1 MGVRWNYKLFCHMDL
16 FISFLLPLFAH
27 QKYQEILVFESAISY
42 QLFQWIDSDLF
53 FPSSGILKMLII
65 LNWNLRLIV
74 VPIIGCLCI
83 NYTVLRLWGVNLRE
97 RKWWKDSWW
106 QNYEIRTSVRW
117 RMDWGLSCAF
127 CLFTFLCFCVL
138 NIMHREN
145 VWYSWLAWIHHGWL
159 KLRLG

>member
-1 MGVRWNYKLFCHMDL
+1 MGFFYVLFLASVCSSEIWSGTWL
-16 FISFLLPLFAH
+16 WIRH
-27 QKYQEILVFESAISY
+27 QLSAFS
-42 QLFQWIDSDLF
+42 LNRVWPF
-53 FPSSGILKMLII
+53 FPSFGILKMLII

-83 NYTVLRLWGVNLRE
+83 NYTALRLWGVNLRE

-159 KLRLG
+159 KLGLG

>member
-1 MGVRWNYKLFCHMDL
+1 MRLNPKLFGHVGHLM
-16 FISFLLPLFAH
+16 SFFLPLFVL
-27 QKYQEILVFESAISY
+27 QKYQVVLVFESAISY
-42 QLFQWIDSDLF
+42 QPFHWMKSDLPPPF
-53 FPSSGILKMLII
+53 WSLKLLII
-65 LNWNLRLIV
+65 LNWNRRLIV

-106 QNYEIRTSVRW
+106 QNYEFHTSVRW

-145 VWYSWLAWIHHGWL
+145 VWCSWLAWIHHGWL
-159 KLRLG
+159 KLSLG

>member
-1 MGVRWNYKLFCHMDL
+1 MARPAAANLQFFL
-16 FISFLLPLFAH
+16 SFLFFYIIFFCRQNLQTAN
-27 QKYQEILVFESAISY
+27 YSAVGCSH
-42 QLFQWIDSDLF
+42 L
-53 FPSSGILKMLII
+53 
-65 LNWNLRLIV
+65 LRLRW
-74 VPIIGCLCI
+74 CLRHLSWGLWQRLFRLQQSRPYI
-83 NYTVLRLWGVNLRE
+83 RRISPFHWQTVLRLWGVNLRE

-138 NIMHREN
+138 NIMHWEN

-159 KLRLG
+159 KSHLG